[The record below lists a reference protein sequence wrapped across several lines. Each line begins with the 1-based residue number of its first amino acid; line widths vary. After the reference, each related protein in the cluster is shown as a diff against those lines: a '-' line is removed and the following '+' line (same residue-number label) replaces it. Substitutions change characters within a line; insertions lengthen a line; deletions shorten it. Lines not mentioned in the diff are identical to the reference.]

1 VATPNTRATDSDR
14 NNTCQ
19 VLDSALSEGQLSM
32 EEHRQRVSAATNAT
46 TLGEL
51 QSLVSDLQTHSA
63 AVQLPTLKSP
73 AGGWGVRI
81 AVAVVLVL
89 LGAGIAWGLFG
100 GNTSSPSQSTSSPSQ
115 STSNPGAQ
123 PNNRPPVGTPSTA
136 PPQLLSLGGLTGFL
150 AEMRK
155 QFGDTMGYELT
166 LRADQAV
173 LFRPDSA
180 NAHKTVTFNYSIS
193 PNISPV
199 ARGIWINLGA
209 SPQPVD
215 TTVGDLSKFD
225 VQAVLGVLHGAP
237 QSVHVNNPTDTYLI
251 IDSAKDGSLALQIH
265 VSDESLNG
273 GYIRL
278 AADGTIEKIYPAD
291 S

>member
-1 VATPNTRATDSDR
+1 VATPYTRATDSDR

-32 EEHRQRVSAATNAT
+32 EEHRQRISAATNAT

-63 AVQLPTLKSP
+63 PVQLPTLKSP
-73 AGGWGVRI
+73 AGGWGIRI
-81 AVAVVLVL
+81 AVAAVLVL

-100 GNTSSPSQSTSSPSQ
+100 NSSSLSQITSTPGTTPN
-115 STSNPGAQ
+115 SNAA
-123 PNNRPPVGTPSTA
+123 VATPSTSPTQA

-166 LRADQAV
+166 VWPDRAV
-173 LFRPDSA
+173 LARPDSV
-180 NAHKTVTFNYSIS
+180 NAHKTLSWYYSNGGWMSTGTVPI
-193 PNISPV
+193 PI
-199 ARGIWINLGA
+199 
-209 SPQPVD
+209 D
-215 TTVGDLSKFD
+215 TTVGDLSKFN
-225 VQAVLGVLHGAP
+225 VQEVMGVLHGAP
-237 QSVHVNNPTDTYLI
+237 QSLHVNNATNTYLI
-251 IDSAKDGSLALQIH
+251 IDSAKDDSLTLQIH
-265 VSDESLNG
+265 LSDNDSSS
-273 GYIRL
+273 GYIEL
-278 AADGTIEKIYPAD
+278 AADGFVEQIHPAN

>member
-1 VATPNTRATDSDR
+1 VATPYTRATDSDR

-32 EEHRQRVSAATNAT
+32 EEHRQRISAATNAT

-63 AVQLPTLKSP
+63 PVQLPTLKSP
-73 AGGWGVRI
+73 AGGWGIRI

-100 GNTSSPSQSTSSPSQ
+100 NTSSPSQFTSTPSATPSGSSAAVATPSTSPSQ
-115 STSNPGAQ
+115 
-123 PNNRPPVGTPSTA
+123 A

-155 QFGDTMGYELT
+155 QFGDTLGYELT
-166 LRADQAV
+166 VWPDRAV
-173 LFRPDSA
+173 LARPDSV
-180 NAHKTVTFNYSIS
+180 NAHKTVSWYYSNGGWMSTGTVPI
-193 PNISPV
+193 PI
-199 ARGIWINLGA
+199 
-209 SPQPVD
+209 D
-215 TTVGDLSKFD
+215 TTVGDLSKFN
-225 VQAVLGVLHGAP
+225 VQEVVGVLHGAP
-237 QSVHVNNPTDTYLI
+237 QSLHVNNATNTYLI
-251 IDSAKDGSLALQIH
+251 IDSAKDDSLTLQIH
-265 VSDESLNG
+265 LSDNDSSS
-273 GYIRL
+273 GYIEL
-278 AADGTIEKIYPAD
+278 AADGFVEQIHPAN